1 MKPTVREL
9 RRTKGARLA
18 MLTAYDY
25 PGARLVAEARG
36 ISYEELEALVE
47 ANAARLFGW

>member
-9 RRTKGARLA
+9 RRKKGARLA

-25 PGARLVAEARG
+25 PGAGRAGAVLSSADR
-36 ISYEELEALVE
+36 
-47 ANAARLFGW
+47 